1 MDNSEQDRK
10 KQIRINDYDRVT
22 MKEVILKVIEWK
34 RSLLSAKNT
43 IIVISLFF
51 SFAFA
56 FSAKFLRKP
65 VYKASYAL
73 FFEENNFGANSA
85 MRLASSFG
93 LSMASGV
100 ENSSTQVNEFLTC
113 RNNIEK
119 ALTKELEN
127 GRLIDRFLEKDF
139 HSDKDFLSEFKMNFG
154 KNQRYTDSIISV
166 VSIELNE
173 DFLIS
178 RIDQETG
185 IVYFDLTGKDEAFV
199 YDLSNL
205 LVRNAEKIFVE
216 SKKTRSQLAVKS
228 FQKKVDSLNI
238 AIDNILREIGEYD
251 DQNNSLVRSL
261 DRMKRVR
268 LSIEMEALKIS
279 YGEYIKGLEMTKA
292 ELMNIEPPFK
302 FFDSPTYPLS
312 ADYPS
317 ALKSGILGFCLTGF
331 VLIIYVITRHELKK
345 IMLN

>member
-228 FQKKVDSLNI
+228 FQKKWI
-238 AIDNILREIGEYD
+238 
-251 DQNNSLVRSL
+251 
-261 DRMKRVR
+261 
-268 LSIEMEALKIS
+268 
-279 YGEYIKGLEMTKA
+279 
-292 ELMNIEPPFK
+292 
-302 FFDSPTYPLS
+302 
-312 ADYPS
+312 
-317 ALKSGILGFCLTGF
+317 
-331 VLIIYVITRHELKK
+331 H
-345 IMLN
+345 